1 MHEFAIFDFDG
12 TLTDLNVDWVSL
24 KKKISVT
31 RISELWDFE
40 LAEKQNAFSIIS
52 DFELKGTKS
61 ELNFDR
67 RKFER
72 FSKFA
77 ILTNNSEKTVEYFFE
92 LLNLEHKWPQLDPVL
107 VVGRETLQGPKEI
120 QDVFQSGIR
129 LIFETLQIENAF
141 DCCYIGDQKY
151 ELSYAAKFGLRA
163 IDILNF

>member
-24 KKKISVT
+24 KKEISVT
-31 RISELWDFE
+31 RISDLWDFG
-40 LAEKQNAFSIIS
+40 LAEKQNALSIIS
-52 DFELKGTKS
+52 DIELKGTKS
-61 ELNFDR
+61 KLNFDR

-92 LLNLEHKWPQLDPVL
+92 LLNLSHKWPRLDPAL
-107 VVGRETLQGPKEI
+107 VVGRETLQGSKEV
-120 QDVFQSGIR
+120 QEVFQSGIR
-129 LIFETLQIENAF
+129 LIFETLHIKNAS
-141 DCCYIGDQKY
+141 DCCYIGDQNY